1 MSELTAQKIQARAH
15 SEQHLLRLLPL
26 VVSLAGLMTSATL
39 ASAAGNAPPLMLAKV
54 YQPGMALADYWV
66 SEKYDGLRGY
76 WDGRQ
81 LLTRGGQRIAVPD
94 WFVANWPATPMDGEL
109 WAGRGQFQKALSTVS
124 QQSPDDAAWR
134 GMRFMV
140 FDLPAHG
147 GRFSER
153 LNALKPLVDELKQ
166 PWVLAVAQSRPSGP
180 QALQT
185 LLTQTVTGGGEGLM
199 LHRSASLY
207 ASGRS
212 DDLLKL
218 KNHEDSDARVVGHEP
233 GQGKYAGL
241 LGALLVE
248 VPGAK
253 GQPAQRFKLGA
264 GLSDEQR
271 RQPPPIGSMVTYRF
285 RGTTDSG
292 LPRFATF
299 MRVREAVEL

>member
-1 MSELTAQKIQARAH
+1 MSKFTPAKTRTAAR

-26 VVSLAGLMTSATL
+26 LVSLAGLMTSATL
-39 ASAAGNAPPLMLAKV
+39 AGAAGSAPPLMLAKV

-66 SEKYDGLRGY
+66 SEKYDGVRGY

-81 LLTRGGQRIAVPD
+81 LLTRGGQRITVPD

-147 GRFSER
+147 GRFSDR
-153 LNALKPLVDELKQ
+153 LNALKSLVDEIRQ
-166 PWVLAVAQSRPSGP
+166 PWVSAVEQTRQSGS
-180 QALQT
+180 QALQKQ
-185 LLTQTVTGGGEGLM
+185 LTQTVTDGGEGLM
-199 LHRSASLY
+199 LHLGTSLY
-207 ASGRS
+207 AGGRS
-212 DDLLKL
+212 TDLLKL
-218 KNHEDSDARVVGHEP
+218 KTHEDSDARVVGHEP
-233 GQGKYAGL
+233 GQGKYAGQ

-248 VPGAK
+248 VPGVK

-271 RQPPPIGSMVTYRF
+271 RQPPPIGSVVTYRF
-285 RGTTDSG
+285 RGTTGSG

-299 MRVREAVEL
+299 MRVRQAVEL

>member
-1 MSELTAQKIQARAH
+1 MSNFTPSKIHESAR
-15 SEQHLLRLLPL
+15 SEPHLLRLLPL

-39 ASAAGNAPPLMLAKV
+39 VSAAGNAPPLMLAKV
-54 YQPGMALADYWV
+54 YQPGMALTDYWV
-66 SEKYDGLRGY
+66 SEKFDGVRGY

-94 WFVANWPATPMDGEL
+94 WFVADWPATPMDGEL
-109 WAGRGQFQKALSTVS
+109 WAGRGQFQKALSTVA
-124 QQSPDDAAWR
+124 QQLPDDKAWR

-147 GRFSER
+147 GLFSER
-153 LNALKPLVDELKQ
+153 LNTLKPLVNTLNL
-166 PWVLAVAQSRPSGP
+166 PWVKAVVQTR
-180 QALQT
+180 QTNHEALQK
-185 LLTQTVTGGGEGLM
+185 LLSQTVTDGGEGLM
-199 LHRSASLY
+199 LHRGASLY
-207 ASGRS
+207 AGGRS

-218 KNHEDSDARVVGHEP
+218 KTHEDSDARVVGHEP
-233 GQGKYAGL
+233 GQGKYAGQ

-253 GQPAQRFKLGA
+253 GQPALRFKLGA

-271 RQPPPIGSMVTYRF
+271 RQPPPIGSVVTYRF
-285 RGTTDSG
+285 RGTTGSG